1 MKNKIKKFLNILKVA
16 LIGVRH
22 NLIPVPRKPEKKIT
36 PYTMFRDE
44 QLSNCYEHFKKYFKS
59 SIFISTTRLLREY
72 AIKESLVNDKNCENF
87 SLEFGVHK
95 GESVNFFSKHVQH
108 IYGFDSFEGLK
119 EDWHG
124 TLDLQKG
131 SFDTGSMMPKTNSN
145 VTLIKGWVQD
155 TVEKFLDEKKP
166 KINFVHMDLDT
177 YDSSKYVLERIKPY
191 LVKNSI
197 IVFDELYNY
206 PGWDVG
212 EYKALTEV
220 FNENEYKYLA
230 FADEG
235 TACAI
240 KIV

>member
-1 MKNKIKKFLNILKVA
+1 M
-16 LIGVRH
+16 
-22 NLIPVPRKPEKKIT
+22 
-36 PYTMFRDE
+36 
-44 QLSNCYEHFKKYFKS
+44 
-59 SIFISTTRLLREY
+59 
-72 AIKESLVNDKNCENF
+72 
-87 SLEFGVHK
+87 
-95 GESVNFFSKHVQH
+95 
-108 IYGFDSFEGLK
+108 
-119 EDWHG
+119 
-124 TLDLQKG
+124 
-131 SFDTGSMMPKTNSN
+131 N

>member
-1 MKNKIKKFLNILKVA
+1 
-16 LIGVRH
+16 
-22 NLIPVPRKPEKKIT
+22 
-36 PYTMFRDE
+36 
-44 QLSNCYEHFKKYFKS
+44 
-59 SIFISTTRLLREY
+59 
-72 AIKESLVNDKNCENF
+72 
-87 SLEFGVHK
+87 
-95 GESVNFFSKHVQH
+95 
-108 IYGFDSFEGLK
+108 
-119 EDWHG
+119 
-124 TLDLQKG
+124 
-131 SFDTGSMMPKTNSN
+131 MPKTNSN

-235 TACAI
+235 TT
-240 KIV
+240 